1 MWPINLEKNQL
12 IESDP
17 EMTEMMEFA
26 DMENMNTVMMKMED
40 MRKNQTS
47 RDEKYNILN
56 EKCIG
61 WN

>member
-26 DMENMNTVMMKMED
+26 DKENMNTVMMKMED